1 MTTSSS
7 RKSPSNR
14 LAILLLAL
22 SSAAPLGQTAEVEL
36 RLAIPEAPFHVI
48 GDPVPFRWEFINR
61 GDQRLAFM
69 WEGCCRLNGRVSAS
83 LGQLTLHSDPATSA
97 AQLTAHLF
105 ARAARLLPGKP
116 AVFETNLGDWL
127 NIDRS
132 GEYKLTARYT
142 GLLDNQQP
150 QVGRGWQLWKDSTTA
165 EAIRATL
172 LTPSDY
178 IARRNQTEI
187 ALRLDGP
194 DRLLPLDPTRLELK
208 LINLSETPKT
218 IHWPSDFALWFLGT
232 TGGRSP
238 LTPTRIRAAPEKL
251 VLAKN
256 QHLAKGI
263 EIAPG
268 AFDGRSLEQYRLFV
282 DFKTAES
289 RTPSNAVPLDWQ
301 LDVADLQQLIHMASG
316 GAKTGLRNR
325 PLKLMR
331 LHLGEIGQ
339 ALGQVAASDLNEK
352 GKKLLKEL
360 QLAAALKPVSKKPGL
375 VTVKLRI
382 TNDGSI
388 QFVEDAL
395 RQAFQDKKPIT
406 DQLDDLLN
414 IRKHLGWVV
423 AIQLHPYATTPKTHI
438 AAAFEKLSSLEPRL
452 AKPITLDPQQN

>member
-7 RKSPSNR
+7 KKPPSNR
-14 LAILLLAL
+14 LAVSLLAL
-22 SSAAPLGQTAEVEL
+22 AMAAPLDNAAEVEL

-48 GDPVPFRWEFINR
+48 GDPVPLRWEFMNR

-69 WEGCCRLNGRVSAS
+69 WEGCCRLNGRVTAS

-105 ARAARLLPGKP
+105 ARAARLLPGK
-116 AVFETNLGDWL
+116 AAIFETNLGDWL

-150 QVGRGWQLWKDSTTA
+150 QIGRGWQLWKDSATA
-165 EAIRATL
+165 NPIRAKL
-172 LTPSDY
+172 LTPIDY
-178 IARRNQTEI
+178 IARRNQGEI
-187 ALRLDGP
+187 TLRLDSP
-194 DRLLPLDPTRLELK
+194 DRLLPLDPTILELK
-208 LINLSETPKT
+208 LLNLSETPKT
-218 IHWPSDFALWFLGT
+218 IHWPSDFALWFLET

-238 LTPTRIRAAPEKL
+238 LAPTSIRATSEKL

-256 QHLAKGI
+256 QRLVKRI
-263 EIAPG
+263 EITPG
-268 AFDGRSLEQYRLFV
+268 VFDGRSLEQYRLFV
-282 DFKTAES
+282 DYKTATS

-301 LDVADLQQLIHMASG
+301 LNVADLKQLIHLASG

-331 LHLGEIGQ
+331 LHLGELRQ
-339 ALGQVAASDLNEK
+339 TLGQVPASDLNEK

-360 QLAAALKPVSKKPGL
+360 QLAAALKPFSEKPGL

-388 QFVEDAL
+388 QFADEAL
-395 RQAFQDKKPIT
+395 GQAFQGETLIT

-414 IRKHLGWVV
+414 VRKHLGWTV
-423 AIQLHPYATTPKTHI
+423 AIQIHPYATTAKKHT
-438 AAAFEKLSSLEPRL
+438 AAAFESLKSLQPLL
-452 AKPITLDPQQN
+452 AKPIILGPLQN